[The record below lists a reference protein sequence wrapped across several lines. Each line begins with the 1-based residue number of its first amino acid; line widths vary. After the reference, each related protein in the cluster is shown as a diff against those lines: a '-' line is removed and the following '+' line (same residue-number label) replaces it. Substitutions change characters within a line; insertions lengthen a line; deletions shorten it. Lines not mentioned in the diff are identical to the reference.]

1 MGLGRGVVVLLALGV
16 WQASTAAG
24 TMVAHGAGTEVP
36 SRHTAPSA
44 LTLTSSDV
52 HQVTGE
58 TFSHLG
64 GALVTNAQVAAI
76 EKVSLATMNRYRL
89 TGYLTSFVSGAAS
102 GILLIQDSVGLYKS
116 DAAAQWQYNLFTN
129 ENKPP
134 KGSGTISMSGVGN
147 QARGYTTAGGA
158 SVYLRRGIFT
168 ARLDIAALGVAVGP
182 IALRLSKIL
191 DGRMKAGK

>member
-1 MGLGRGVVVLLALGV
+1 
-16 WQASTAAG
+16 
-24 TMVAHGAGTEVP
+24 MVAHGAGPELP

-58 TFSHLG
+58 TFSHG
-64 GALVTNAQVAAI
+64 GAVVTNAQVAVI

-168 ARLDIAALGVAVGP
+168 ARLDIAALGVAVGT

-191 DGRMKAGK
+191 DGRMKAGH

>member
-1 MGLGRGVVVLLALGV
+1 MSSARGMMVLLALGA

-24 TMVAHGAGTEVP
+24 TMVADGAGPELP

-52 HQVTGE
+52 HNVTGE
-58 TFSHLG
+58 TFQQR
-64 GALVTNAQVAAI
+64 GAVVTNAQVAVI

-191 DGRMKAGK
+191 DARMKAGK